1 MPDKIHIRVD
11 NRLLHGQVV
20 QFWIPYLEVDH
31 LVIADDIT
39 TANAAMT
46 AVCKMAVPKHVK
58 LSVLPVKELK
68 ETLTNSPDAT
78 LMVLLR
84 DISDV
89 ITAQATGCEF
99 SRLVIGNVHAGDGR
113 NRITDSVYLSPE
125 EIKILYRLG
134 NDGCAVEIKTF
145 PGEVLKME
153 LAGDGGVKWSRR

>member
-31 LVIADDIT
+31 LIIADDIT

-68 ETLTNSPDAT
+68 KTLEDSTDTT

-89 ITAQATGCEF
+89 ITAQTTGCEF
-99 SRLVIGNVHAGDGR
+99 SRIVIGNVHAGEGR
-113 NRITDSVYLSPE
+113 NRVTDSVYLSPE
-125 EIKILYRLG
+125 EIAALLQLG
-134 NDGCAVEIKTF
+134 EDGCVIEIKTF

-153 LAGDGGVKWSRR
+153 LVGDGGVKWSRR